1 MRRIRLIA
9 GPCSAETSEQVKK
22 TAEGLAL
29 LRPSLDALG
38 FDLCGFRAGVWKPRT
53 RPGGFEGVGE
63 DALSWLAGVQDQ
75 YGVPAAVE
83 VAGPAHVEAA
93 LKAGVKMLW
102 IGARTA
108 TNPFDT
114 QAIADA
120 LKGVPVPVLVKNPM
134 NPDVDLWVGAVE
146 RIALATGYEV
156 GAVLRGFSF
165 YERSRYRNFPKW
177 QVAVDFR
184 RRMPQTSLFCDA
196 SHIAGQRCYL
206 REISQKALDLG
217 FDGLFLECHCN
228 PDFALSDSQQQLP
241 PAALLELLSS
251 LVVRDT
257 ASDSAGVEEL
267 ARLREQID
275 LLDDGILDLLSQR
288 MALVDELGSVKKA
301 HNLTALQQSRWEEVL
316 RRAVAGAADRGLDP
330 SFVEE
335 LFNVIHH
342 ASIDRQS

>member
-1 MRRIRLIA
+1 MRRIKLIA
-9 GPCSAETSEQVKK
+9 GPCSAETSQQVAE

-63 DALSWLAGVQDQ
+63 SALRWLSDVQEKHSL
-75 YGVPAAVE
+75 PAAVE
-83 VAGPAHVEAA
+83 VASPAHVEAA
-93 LKAGVKMLW
+93 LKAGVGMLW

-120 LKGVPVPVLVKNPM
+120 LKGVQVPVFVKNPM
-134 NPDVDLWVGAVE
+134 NPDVNLWVGAVE
-146 RIALATGYEV
+146 RIAMATGSSV

-165 YERSRYRNFPKW
+165 YERTIYRNYPKW
-177 QVAVDFR
+177 QVAVAFR
-184 RRMPQTSLFCDA
+184 SALPQAELFCDA
-196 SHIAGQRCYL
+196 SHIAGRRQYL

-217 FDGLFLECHCN
+217 FDGLFIECHCN
-228 PDFALSDSQQQLP
+228 PEAALSDAQQQIS
-241 PAALLELLSS
+241 PAELLELISS

-257 ASDSAGVEEL
+257 ASDTAGEEEL
-267 ARLREQID
+267 SGLRAQID
-275 LLDDGILDLLSQR
+275 LLDEGLLDLLSQR
-288 MALVDELGSVKKA
+288 MSLVDEIGAVKKA

-316 RRAVAGAADRGLDP
+316 GRVVSGAAERGLDP
-330 SFVEE
+330 DFVKE

>member
-9 GPCSAETSEQVKK
+9 GPCSAETSEQVKE

-63 DALSWLAGVQDQ
+63 EALSWLTEVQDR
-75 YGVPAAVE
+75 YGVPSAVE

-93 LKAGVKMLW
+93 LKAGVRMLW

-120 LKGVPVPVLVKNPM
+120 LKGVAVPVLVKNPM

-146 RIALATGYEV
+146 RIALATGSEV
-156 GAVLRGFSF
+156 GAILRGFSF

-184 RRMPQTSLFCDA
+184 RRLPQTSLFCDA

-228 PDFALSDSQQQLP
+228 PGSALSDPQQQLS

-251 LVVRDT
+251 LAVRDT
-257 ASDSAGVEEL
+257 ASDCAGTEEL

-288 MALVDELGSVKKA
+288 MELVDEIGSVKKA

-316 RRAVAGAADRGLDP
+316 RRAASGAAARGLDP